1 MVFQGLKHNALEE
14 PPLAG
19 SGLPLPSALE
29 PPRSE
34 TAKLPS
40 SLGKV
45 FNKLFQQNKN
55 KNKNRCHHK
64 AVPCFSG
71 AGLLTSK
78 PKSPHSRIPALE
90 FACHFQLRSP
100 VPTGQATWHVP
111 QACLQADVPRWVWCC
126 ENADAWTGTTH
137 VVLTHQPYPLITQKP
152 APMMD

>member
-45 FNKLFQQNKN
+45 FNKLFQKKKQKQ
-55 KNKNRCHHK
+55 KQ
-64 AVPCFSG
+64 VPPQGCP
-71 AGLLTSK
+71 LLFW
-78 PKSPHSRIPALE
+78 SRVI
-90 FACHFQLRSP
+90 
-100 VPTGQATWHVP
+100 
-111 QACLQADVPRWVWCC
+111 D
-126 ENADAWTGTTH
+126 
-137 VVLTHQPYPLITQKP
+137 
-152 APMMD
+152 

>member
-45 FNKLFQQNKN
+45 FNKLFQQK
-55 KNKNRCHHK
+55 KTKTK
-64 AVPCFSG
+64 TG
-71 AGLLTSK
+71 A
-78 PKSPHSRIPALE
+78 
-90 FACHFQLRSP
+90 
-100 VPTGQATWHVP
+100 
-111 QACLQADVPRWVWCC
+111 
-126 ENADAWTGTTH
+126 TTR
-137 VVLTHQPYPLITQKP
+137 LPL
-152 APMMD
+152 AFLVEGY